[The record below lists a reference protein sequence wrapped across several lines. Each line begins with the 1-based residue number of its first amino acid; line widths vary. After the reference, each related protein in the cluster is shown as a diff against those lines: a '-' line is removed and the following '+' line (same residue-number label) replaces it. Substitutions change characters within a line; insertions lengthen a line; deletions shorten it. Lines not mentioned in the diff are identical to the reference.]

1 MLNSIYDFLDYLRVI
16 KRSSEHTLRNYTM
29 DLDCLKGFIER
40 EILKLDPENF
50 TPTLSYKHHLI
61 HEQGELKLSLLN
73 RQTMRSYL
81 AYLSERHKSKR
92 SILRKLSACRSYF
105 NYCLKNNLLT
115 KNPLEAIE
123 TPKLQK
129 QLPVILSY
137 QELMRFFD
145 LPNTSE
151 YLGLRDRVMME
162 LFYSSALR
170 VSELAGLNRADFSAT
185 ELMLRILGKGNK
197 ERLVPITQTAADW
210 ILSYLNHAARR
221 KDGKNHRAEV
231 DREAIFLN
239 HLGKRITVRSI
250 DRNFDKY
257 LVKSGLAGEVTP
269 HTLRH
274 TIATHWLENGMD
286 LKTIQML
293 LGHSNMATTTIYTQV
308 SSKLKKEVYDKSHPR
323 A

>member
-1 MLNSIYDFLDYLRVI
+1 MYDFLEYLRVV
-16 KRSSEHTLRNYTM
+16 KRASIHTLRNYAM
-29 DLDCLKGFIER
+29 DLNCLKEFIEV
-40 EILKLDPENF
+40 EILQLPPEQF
-50 TPTLSYKHHLI
+50 SPSLSYKI
-61 HEQGELKLSLLN
+61 SQKGTSTLSLTLLQ
-73 RQTMRSYL
+73 RHTMRSYL
-81 AYLSERHKSKR
+81 AYLSDKHKSKR
-92 SILRKLSACRSYF
+92 SILRKLSSCRSYF

-115 KNPLEAIE
+115 KNPLDALE

-137 QELMRFFD
+137 EELLRFFD
-145 LPNTSE
+145 TPNTTE

-170 VSELAGLNRADFSAT
+170 VSELAGLNRTDFFST
-185 ELMLRILGKGNK
+185 ELMLRVHGKGDK

-210 ILSYLNHAARR
+210 ITTYLHHSERH
-221 KDGKNHRAEV
+221 KDGPHHLAQADK
-231 DREAIFLN
+231 DAIFLN
-239 HLGKRITVRSI
+239 RLGKRITVRSI
-250 DRNFDKY
+250 DRNFDRY
-257 LVKSGLAGEVTP
+257 LLKSGLAGKVTP

-286 LKTIQML
+286 LKTIQTL

-308 SSKLKKEVYDKSHPR
+308 SSKLKKAVYDKSHPR